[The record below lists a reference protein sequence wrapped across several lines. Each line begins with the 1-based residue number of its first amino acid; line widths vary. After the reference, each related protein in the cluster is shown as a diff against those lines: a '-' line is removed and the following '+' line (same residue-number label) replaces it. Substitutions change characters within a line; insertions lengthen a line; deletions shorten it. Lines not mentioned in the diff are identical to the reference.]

1 MIENKLID
9 KAKYEEELA
18 QRWNWI
24 AEDISDE
31 DTRLN
36 TMLVLENSYKKTLEK
51 FASSEKSNGETE
63 NFFYLKA
70 EKTKAEILSGLYR
83 V

>member
-36 TMLVLENSYKKTLEK
+36 TMLVL
-51 FASSEKSNGETE
+51 
-63 NFFYLKA
+63 
-70 EKTKAEILSGLYR
+70 
-83 V
+83 